1 MKIIKKITAALIA
14 GVMAVTALCA
24 VVGAESIFDTK
35 TTLPNGK
42 KITISCNGGNMI
54 NDVVKNYKFKV
65 SKSGKLSISYTT
77 DSVQYIYIS
86 LYDSDGAALESDTA
100 EAKSGSCRYS
110 SWNKHTEIWWNSSS
124 KVGTGKITFDL
135 KKGTYY
141 LKVECDDYNKGK
153 FKFTPKYPTSDEGSS
168 DAKIDALTLSVK
180 KGTKLSFGTMITGTA
195 DLSDIKWS
203 TSDKKVATVSSTG
216 TVKAVA
222 KGSATITAKI
232 GSSSVKIIIKVTA

>member
-1 MKIIKKITAALIA
+1 MKIIKKITAAFLA

-24 VVGAESIFDTK
+24 VAGADTIFDTK
-35 TTLPNGK
+35 ATLTSGK
-42 KITISCNGGNMI
+42 KTT
-54 NDVVKNYKFKV
+54 VKYSKSMEEKNFKFKV
-65 SKSGKLSISYTT
+65 SKSGTLKFVYSLEGVNINFY
-77 DSVQYIYIS
+77 
-86 LYDSDGAALESDTA
+86 LYDSEGTPVSIASKSV
-100 EAKSGSCRYS
+100 KSGDLYTFYDDT
-110 SWNKHTEIWWNSSS
+110 NVDTKAGYNSGIGSGEFTY
-124 KVGTGKITFDL
+124 KV

-141 LKVECDDYNKGK
+141 LKTVCGWDSGK
-153 FKFTPKYPTSDEGSS
+153 LKLTATFPTSDEGTS

>member
-1 MKIIKKITAALIA
+1 MKIIRKITAAFLA

-24 VVGAESIFDTK
+24 VVGAESILDTK

-42 KITISCNGGNMI
+42 KITISCKGGDI
-54 NDVVKNYKFKV
+54 IQDIVKNYKLKIT
-65 SKSGKLSISYTT
+65 KSGKLSISYTT
-77 DSVQYIYIS
+77 DGVQEIYIS
-86 LYDSDGAALESDTA
+86 LFDSDGAPIASDTA

-110 SWNKHTEIWWNSSS
+110 SWNKNTEIWWNSSS
-124 KVGTGKITFDL
+124 KVGTGKITYDL

-141 LKVECDDYNKGK
+141 LKVVCDDYNEGK
-153 FKFTPKYPTSDEGSS
+153 FKFTPKYPTSEEGSS

-195 DLSDIKWS
+195 DLSDIKWT
-203 TSDKKVATVSSTG
+203 TSDKKIATVSSTG

-232 GSSSVKIIIKVTA
+232 GSSSVKIVIKVTA

>member
-1 MKIIKKITAALIA
+1 MKIIKKITAAFLA

-24 VVGAESIFDTK
+24 VAGAESMLDAK

-42 KITISCNGGNMI
+42 KITISCDGTNSS
-54 NDVVKNYKFKV
+54 VERYYKFKV
-65 SKSGKLSISYTT
+65 SQKGNFTIDYSLNC
-77 DSVQYIYIS
+77 VQEVDIYIC
-86 LYDSDGAALESDTA
+86 DSDGIKIASDKT
-100 EAKSGSCRYS
+100 EAKTGDCSYNDYYGEVSLRS
-110 SWNKHTEIWWNSSS
+110 EIYTTKLGAG
-124 KVGTGKITFDL
+124 KVTYFL

-141 LKVECDDYNKGK
+141 MMIKCTNFEKGK
-153 FKFTPKYPTSDEGSS
+153 FKFTPKYPTSEEGAS

-195 DLSDIKWS
+195 DLSDIKWT
-203 TSDKKVATVSSTG
+203 TSDKKIATVSSTG

-232 GSSSVKIIIKVTA
+232 GSSSVKIVIKVTA